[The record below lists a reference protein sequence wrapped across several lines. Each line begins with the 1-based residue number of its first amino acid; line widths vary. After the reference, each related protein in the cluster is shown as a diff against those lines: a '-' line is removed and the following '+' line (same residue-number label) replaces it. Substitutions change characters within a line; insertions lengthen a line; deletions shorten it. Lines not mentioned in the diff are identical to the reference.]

1 MVRSLFL
8 IGKHGTGK
16 TTIGQYLAAKYGWTH
31 ISVGD
36 LCRQA
41 RRNRGLSTMPL
52 RLMAELAKTTPGVP
66 LSMEV
71 ARQLCQTIGK
81 INQTGMVVCDGFPSA
96 PEHLDLLPPNSDVV
110 WIQCQEVERER
121 RLETRAAETARRWT
135 PGRQTLRDDQV
146 EAVYQ
151 CASLDRVRADIKAR
165 IVVNDGS
172 IERAL
177 EACQPVQAMICQQS
191 DEKKPPSAP

>member
-1 MVRSLFL
+1 MHPKTLFL

-16 TTIGQYLAAKYGWTH
+16 TTIGQFLAVKHGWTH

-52 RLMAELAKTTPGVP
+52 RLMAELAKTSPGEP
-66 LSMEV
+66 LSRDV
-71 ARQLCQTIGK
+71 ARQLCQAIGK
-81 INQTGMVVCDGFPSA
+81 INQTGMVVCDGFPSS

-110 WIQCQEVERER
+110 WIQCQEDERAR
-121 RLETRAAETARRWT
+121 RLAMRAEETERRWT
-135 PGRQTLRDDQV
+135 PGRQTLRDDLV

-151 CASLDRVRADIKAR
+151 CASQARVRADVKAR

-177 EACQPVQAMICQQS
+177 EDFQP
-191 DEKKPPSAP
+191 